1 MKLGALVAD
10 KLYQK
15 QFDLFVPYIQD
26 LAMRDTRETME
37 RPFFS
42 LAKRKRL
49 KPIEYTS
56 PDGEAFVNV
65 QPHQDYGM
73 ATIWDADILI
83 WAVSTLQTMKNDGV
97 NDLPRTL
104 TFHPFNLL
112 RAINRNTGGKEYQA
126 LKGALGRLNSTVIK
140 TNIRAKG
147 QQKHRQFHWI
157 ESWSDV
163 QSTDGKNSKGMQI
176 TLAEWVYE
184 GLVMDGGVLSINPD
198 YFSIKGGRERWLYRV
213 ARKHAGGAGAGGFKI
228 SVPVLFEK
236 SGVEG
241 TYRAFKHFIGKAA
254 TANTLPDFELML
266 EKAKHG
272 GEPLLRMTKRGAI
285 KKQPSVHTAPN
296 KAFNNLSDA
305 TIATIRK
312 DFSGWDIYALK
323 AQFDAWLQNNPD
335 KRPENYEAAFYGFV
349 KRYHTNNKYQL

>member
-1 MKLGALVAD
+1 MAPKKD
-10 KLYQK
+10 IQE
-15 QFDLFVPYIQD
+15 QFDLFVPYIHD
-26 LAMRDTRETME
+26 LALRDQREAME

-56 PDGEAFVNV
+56 PDGKAFVNV

-83 WAVSTLQTMKNDGV
+83 WAVSTLQSMKNDGV

-104 TFHPFNLL
+104 TFHPYNLL
-112 RAINRNTGGKEYQA
+112 KSIHRNTGGKEYQA
-126 LKGALGRLNSTVIK
+126 LKDALGRLNSTVIK
-140 TNIRAKG
+140 TNIRAEG
-147 QQKHRQFHWI
+147 SQKHRQFHWI

-163 QSTDGKNSKGMQI
+163 QTKDGKNSKGMSI

-184 GLVMDGGVLSINPD
+184 GVIMEGGVLSINPE

-241 TYRAFKHFIGKAA
+241 TYRAFKHFIGK
-254 TANTLPDFELML
+254 TAKANQLPDFELEL
-266 EKAKHG
+266 IEHKNG
-272 GEPLLRMTKRGAI
+272 GEPSLKMTKRGLKEESPRA
-285 KKQPSVHTAPN
+285 APTPRRSSSSH
-296 KAFNNLSDA
+296 LTDD
-305 TIATIRK
+305 TIQRIRR

-323 AQFDAWLQNNPD
+323 AEFDAWISSSADKQPD
-335 KRPENYEAAFYGFV
+335 NYEAAFYGFV
-349 KRYHTNNKYQL
+349 KRYHAKNKHML